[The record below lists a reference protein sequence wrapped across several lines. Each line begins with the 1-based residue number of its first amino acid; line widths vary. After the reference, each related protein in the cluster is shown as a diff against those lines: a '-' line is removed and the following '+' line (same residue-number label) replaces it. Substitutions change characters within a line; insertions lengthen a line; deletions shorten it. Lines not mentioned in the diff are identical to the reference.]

1 MRNNCYIDGI
11 STWEKFGV
19 RVTKGGYS
27 DLLAFPALVEPD
39 KNDWP
44 EEDGIEVD
52 LSDPK
57 IQPKEITISFLASNP
72 SIDVSDFIVFISKP
86 GYHTLRVPVL
96 NREWRLRLLSETL
109 HKVYHNACEFS
120 LKFVEDM
127 PVRPA
132 VTLPDP
138 GLSVYDSGY
147 KLDNVS
153 FANYGIM
160 VDVAKDDLMK
170 SPQVKK
176 ALNRKISTVDGQ
188 IYDADH
194 LVFSSKDVS
203 FKCHFK
209 AATIEKFWQCYDAFF
224 GDLIQPEERELY
236 VGYEE
241 RSFPCYY
248 KKSSGFKILSLRPTV
263 IVQLTLTLVFTMF
276 RINETHYILVTENSK
291 RIITENG
298 FYINMKYYGS

>member
-19 RVTKGGYS
+19 WVTKGGYS

-86 GYHTLRVPVL
+86 GYHTLHVPVL
-96 NREWRLRLLSETL
+96 NREWRLRLLTQVQ
-109 HKVYHNACEFS
+109 HKVYANACEFS
-120 LKFVEDM
+120 LKFVEDI

-138 GLSVYDSGY
+138 GLSVRDCGY
-147 KLDNVS
+147 ELDGIS
-153 FANYGIM
+153 FADYGI
-160 VDVAKDDLMK
+160 VIDTARDELLK
-170 SPQVKK
+170 SPVVKK
-176 ALNRKISTVDGQ
+176 NLNRKVKTKDGQ
-188 IYDADH
+188 IYDVDH
-194 LVFSSKDVS
+194 LVFSSKESTV
-203 FKCHFK
+203 KCHFK
-209 AATIEKFWQCYDAFF
+209 AASIAAFWQCYDAFF
-224 GDLIQPEERELY
+224 SALIEPEERQLY
-236 VGYEE
+236 VDSLGETY
-241 RSFPCYY
+241 PCYY
-248 KKSSGFKILSLRPTV
+248 KKSSGFKVLSLREPV
-263 IVQLTLTLVFTMF
+263 IVEFNLTLVFTVF
-276 RINETHYILVTENSK
+276 RIGETDYLLATED
-291 RIITENG
+291 G
-298 FYINMKYYGS
+298 FYIETEDGFLIDLNYGG

>member
-19 RVTKGGYS
+19 WVTKGGYS
-27 DLLAFPALVEPD
+27 DLLAFPALVEPG

-72 SIDVSDFIVFISKP
+72 SIDVSDFIVFVSKP
-86 GYHTLRVPVL
+86 GYHTLHIPVL
-96 NREWRLRLLSETL
+96 NREWRLRLLTQVQ
-109 HKVYHNACEFS
+109 HKVYVNACEFS

-138 GLSVYDSGY
+138 GLLIRDCGY
-147 KLDNVS
+147 ELDGIS
-153 FANYGIM
+153 FANYGI
-160 VDVAKDDLMK
+160 VIDIAKDELLK
-170 SPQVKK
+170 SPAVKK
-176 ALNRKISTVDGQ
+176 NLNRKVITKDGQ
-188 IYDADH
+188 IYDVDH
-194 LVFSSKDVS
+194 LVFSSKETT

-209 AATIEKFWQCYDAFF
+209 TVSIAAFWQCYDAFF
-224 GDLIQPEERELY
+224 HTMIQPEERQLY
-236 VGYEE
+236 VNFLYETY
-241 RSFPCYY
+241 PCYY
-248 KKSSGFKILSLRPTV
+248 KTSSSFKVLSLRGPV
-263 IVQLTLTLVFTMF
+263 IVEFNLTLVFTVF
-276 RINETHYILVTENSK
+276 RINEMEYLLATEDDRFILTEDGEHL
-291 RIITENG
+291 ID
-298 FYINMKYYGS
+298 MK

>member
-1 MRNNCYIDGI
+1 MRNNCYIDVI

-19 RVTKGGYS
+19 WVTKGGYS
-27 DLLAFPALVEPD
+27 DLLAFPALVDPD

-44 EEDGIEVD
+44 EADGIEVD

-72 SIDVSDFIVFISKP
+72 SIDVSDFIFFISKP
-86 GYHTLRVPVL
+86 GYHTLRVPIL
-96 NREWRLRLLSETL
+96 NREWRLRLLTQVQ
-109 HKVYHNACEFS
+109 HKVYANACEFS
-120 LKFVEDM
+120 LKFVEDI

-138 GLSVYDSGY
+138 GVSVYDSGY

-224 GDLIQPEERELY
+224 GDLIQPEERLLY
-236 VGYEE
+236 WDYTGEE
-241 RSFPCYY
+241 YPCYY
-248 KKSSGFKILSLRPTV
+248 KKSSGFRIISMSGLV
-263 IVQLTLTLVFTMF
+263 VVEFNLTLVFTVF
-276 RINETHYILVTENSK
+276 RIGETEYLLATED
-291 RIITENG
+291 G
-298 FYINMKYYGS
+298 FYIETEDGFLIDLNYGG